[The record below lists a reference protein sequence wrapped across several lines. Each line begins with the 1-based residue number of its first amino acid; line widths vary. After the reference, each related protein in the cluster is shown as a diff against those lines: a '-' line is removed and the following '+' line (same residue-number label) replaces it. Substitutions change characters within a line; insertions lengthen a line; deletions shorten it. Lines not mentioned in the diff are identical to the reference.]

1 MHTAQLC
8 NHCGGAIHSNNVRRH
23 LLVMSD
29 GVCVACVCGCARS
42 RAKKHSSVDGSKVSD
57 SVVERVRAHPLEGCA
72 SPAAAATP
80 DPGASVKVVAVL
92 RTDPVYFSTINHPS
106 LKGS

>member
-29 GVCVACVCGCARS
+29 GVCVCACVCGCARS

-72 SPAAAATP
+72 SPAAAATR
-80 DPGASVKVVAVL
+80 DPRSVC
-92 RTDPVYFSTINHPS
+92 
-106 LKGS
+106 